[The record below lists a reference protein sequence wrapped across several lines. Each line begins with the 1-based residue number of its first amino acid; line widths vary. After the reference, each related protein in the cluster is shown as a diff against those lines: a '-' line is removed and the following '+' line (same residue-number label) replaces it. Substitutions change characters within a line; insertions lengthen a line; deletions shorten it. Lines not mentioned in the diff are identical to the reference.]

1 MCCLEDLISLKKKG
15 LLTDEKCWNDGKKG
29 GDLYEGH
36 DFFDTFAAVIL
47 TIQ

>member
-1 MCCLEDLISLKKKG
+1 MCGFEDLISLKKKG
-15 LLTDEKCWNDGKKG
+15 LLVDEKCRNGGKKR

-36 DFFDTFAAVIL
+36 VFFDTFAAVIL

>member
-15 LLTDEKCWNDGKKG
+15 LLVNEKCRNGGKKR